1 MAKELLD
8 LAPAL
13 LAWAAVAYKLPA
25 LRRSPHDPALR
36 AYWLTLLSLALA
48 LTVLLPPVYLAVDRL
63 AGFPNLARLLGHGSV
78 LVTSWAVQAFLLHLN
93 FPGDAAR
100 GQIRQ
105 LGWALAGALALM
117 TTLFVLAPVEEEA
130 LEFMTRYAD
139 APFIPEYW
147 LVFLSYLGLALVN
160 QARLSWRYASLADRV
175 ALRLGLRLA
184 AVGGVFG
191 LGYVAHEGL
200 YLALRRLGL
209 SYPLG
214 DKDMVTRVL
223 IAGATG
229 LMVIGSTM
237 PAWGPRIG
245 LSALWRWG
253 RRYRAYRRLYPLW
266 LALYRSNP
274 DIALIPPPSGLADA
288 LAVGDLGFRLYRQV
302 IEIRD
307 GRLALRPYLDP
318 RAAAIARELG
328 QEAGLSGEPLQAVIE
343 AASLAAA
350 IRNKAGGRP
359 VAEAGPTLE
368 TPGGAD
374 LDSEAAFLEKVA
386 RCYTGSPIV
395 PAVLAELG
403 REHATPATIGRWTA
417 QP

>member
-8 LAPAL
+8 VGPAL
-13 LAWAAVAYKLPA
+13 LAWTAVAYKLPA

-36 AYWLTLLSLALA
+36 AYWLTLLFLAIA
-48 LTVLLPPVYLAVDRL
+48 LTVLLPPVYLAIDRL
-63 AGFPNLARLLGHGSV
+63 AGFPNLARLLGHSSV

-93 FPGDAAR
+93 FPGGAAR
-100 GQIRQ
+100 GKIRR

-117 TTLFVLAPVEEEA
+117 TALFVLAPVEEEA
-130 LEFMTRYAD
+130 LEFMTRYAN
-139 APFIPEYW
+139 APFILEYW
-147 LVFLSYLGLALVN
+147 AVFLSYLGLALVN
-160 QARLSWRYASLADRV
+160 QVRLSWRYASLADRV

-200 YLALRRLGL
+200 YVVVRRLGL
-209 SYPLG
+209 DYPLG

-237 PAWGPRIG
+237 PAWGPRVG
-245 LSALWRWG
+245 VAALWRWV
-253 RRYRAYRRLYPLW
+253 RRYRAYRRLYRLW

-274 DIALIPPPSGLADA
+274 DIALIPPPAGLADA
-288 LAVGDLGFRLYRQV
+288 LAVRDLGFRLYRQV

-307 GRLALRPYLDP
+307 GRLALRPYFDP

-328 QEAGLSGEPLQAVIE
+328 QKAGLSGEELHAVVE
-343 AASLAAA
+343 AANLAAA
-350 IRNKAGGRP
+350 LRDKARGQP
-359 VAEAGPTLE
+359 VAGAGAMVE

-386 RCYTGSPIV
+386 RCYMTSPIV
-395 PAVLAELG
+395 RTVLAQLE
-403 REHATPATIGRWTA
+403 RERAMPTPIGRWLD
-417 QP
+417 